1 MRQLVILII
10 LAMGLA
16 GSAAGIAQADG
27 IKETISR
34 QIEAFKRDDAETA
47 FSFASPSIQRQ
58 FGSPDVFMSMVA
70 RGYPQVYRP
79 RSFRFAERATQGEVT
94 RQKVIVVGPDGV
106 AVAAFYDMIKIDDRW
121 RINGCR
127 IAKLPGEDV

>member
-1 MRQLVILII
+1 MRQLLILIL
-10 LAMGLA
+10 LATGFS
-16 GSAAGIAQADG
+16 GSASVSAQADG

-47 FSFASPSIQRQ
+47 FSFASPSIQQQ
-58 FGSPDVFMSMVA
+58 FGSPDVFMAMVA

-79 RSFRFAERATQGEVT
+79 RSFRFAERATRGQLT
-94 RQKVIVVGPDGV
+94 LQRVIVVGPDGV
-106 AVAAFYDMIKIDDRW
+106 AVAALYEMIKIDDRW

-127 IAKLPGEDV
+127 IAKLPGQDV

>member
-1 MRQLVILII
+1 MRQLVMLII

-16 GSAAGIAQADG
+16 GSFPGLARADG

-34 QIEAFKRDDAETA
+34 QIEAFRRDDAETA
-47 FSFASPSIQRQ
+47 FSFASPSIQQQ
-58 FGSPDVFMSMVA
+58 FGTPDVFMSMVA

-79 RSFRFAERATQGEVT
+79 RSFRFAERATRGRLT
-94 RQKVIVVGPDGV
+94 LQKVIVVGPDGV
-106 AVAAFYDMIKIDDRW
+106 AVAALYEMVKIDDRW

-127 IAKLPGEDV
+127 IAKLPGQDV